1 MISNKNMNSIDKLLS
16 VQKETEKMQDL
27 ARIKHNKASAS
38 DISRGKKTVFTD
50 FDQIDEANSMLLDA
64 IKAKL
69 AILDQ

>member
-1 MISNKNMNSIDKLLS
+1 LISNKNMNSIDKLLS

-38 DISRGKKTVFTD
+38 DISHGKKTVFTD
-50 FDQIDEANSMLLDA
+50 FDQIDETNSMLLDA

-69 AILDQ
+69 AILD